1 MFVLPTITLL
11 NIGLNFII
19 MSNVDYFKF
28 ENKSLDFPIY
38 KKNPHVS
45 KLGWVVLFFASIFG
59 FLIQGFSGSELLD
72 GIMFMAIILIPL
84 LYFLNWDYK
93 AIFQKPKSK
102 EIALAIALFVGYII
116 YAGLMSNALD
126 YFSMNSTPTI
136 EENAITAMSLIPLVF
151 SLMGEELI
159 KFIPFIFFLRLF
171 YKYSNNRKLSI
182 IASMILVMV
191 FFGFL
196 HVMDV
201 ESIVGSLL
209 LQGAGSIFE
218 FYGYIKTKNILIS
231 YITHLCTD
239 VFIFIIIILGF

>member
-1 MFVLPTITLL
+1 
-11 NIGLNFII
+11 
-19 MSNVDYFKF
+19 
-28 ENKSLDFPIY
+28 
-38 KKNPHVS
+38 
-45 KLGWVVLFFASIFG
+45 
-59 FLIQGFSGSELLD
+59 
-72 GIMFMAIILIPL
+72 MAIILIPL

-136 EENAITAMSLIPLVF
+136 EENVITAMSLIPLVF

>member
-1 MFVLPTITLL
+1 MFVLPAITLL
-11 NIGLNFII
+11 NIRRNFII
-19 MSNVDYFKF
+19 MSNVDYINF
-28 ENKSLDFPIY
+28 ENKNLDFPIY

-45 KLGWVVLFFASIFG
+45 KLGWFVLFFASIFG

>member
-1 MFVLPTITLL
+1 
-11 NIGLNFII
+11 

-28 ENKSLDFPIY
+28 ENNDLDFPIY

-45 KLGWVVLFFASIFG
+45 KLGWIALFFASIFG
-59 FLIQGFSGSELLD
+59 FLIQGLFDSELVGAVL
-72 GIMFMAIILIPL
+72 FVAAILIPL
-84 LYFLNWDYK
+84 LYLLKWDYK

-102 EIALAIALFVGYII
+102 EVALAIALFVGYII
-116 YAGLMSNALD
+116 YAALMGTALD
-126 YFSMNSTPTI
+126 YFSMTSTPTVD
-136 EENAITAMSLIPLVF
+136 ENTITAMSLIPLLF

-182 IASMILVMV
+182 IASMVLVMV

-196 HVMDV
+196 HAMDV
-201 ESIVGSLL
+201 KSIVGVLL

-231 YITHLCTD
+231 YITHLFTD
-239 VFIFIIIILGF
+239 AFIFVLIILGL